1 MQAKTGT
8 MQRLAPV
15 GGNAQ
20 SEPFAEPLE
29 LTHEFLAD
37 NHVVGFDNLA
47 ERAHPFIALR
57 SKLMKHVHES
67 GQRVFAVTSV
77 QPGNGKTHV
86 GVNLAAV
93 LSRIAPTKLIELDL
107 RRPTI
112 GTRLGLGRPNIGID
126 DFLDGNARWQDSAEH
141 IHGFDLTV
149 HRVRQPRADA
159 GTLLGSLR
167 TRHLFEAIRE
177 LADAPI
183 CIIDTPPVFIDDD
196 FMLIAPGLDG
206 VLMVVEEGRT
216 TRRALRDTIDALKPT
231 PVVGT
236 VLNKSISSAAT
247 QIDYGYYHYADT
259 PPRGWRHRARAAWN
273 RIRP

>member
-8 MQRLAPV
+8 IKRLAPI
-15 GGNAQ
+15 GGDAR
-20 SEPFAEPLE
+20 SDPLK

-93 LSRIAPTKLIELDL
+93 LSRIAPTRLIELDL

-112 GTRLGLGRPNIGID
+112 GTRLGLGRPSIGID
-126 DFLDGNARWQDSAEH
+126 DFLDGNARWQDSAEP

-167 TRHLFEAIRE
+167 TRQLFEAIRE
-177 LADAPI
+177 LPDAPI
-183 CIIDTPPVFIDDD
+183 CIIDTGSRRGV
-196 FMLIAPGLDG
+196 DG
-206 VLMVVEEGRT
+206 RRGRPHDAT
-216 TRRALRDTIDALKPT
+216 RAARHDRCAEADAGGRNRAQQVDLKRGDADRLWLLPLCRRAAAWL
-231 PVVGT
+231 
-236 VLNKSISSAAT
+236 AAT
-247 QIDYGYYHYADT
+247 GASRLEPYPALINHSFGKT
-259 PPRGWRHRARAAWN
+259 PGGRCGSD
-273 RIRP
+273 

>member
-1 MQAKTGT
+1 MQAKTGSLK
-8 MQRLAPV
+8 RLAAVSLP
-15 GGNAQ
+15 GGMAM
-20 SEPFAEPLE
+20 SEPLE

-47 ERAHPFIALR
+47 DRAHPFIALR
-57 SKLMKHVHES
+57 SKLMKHVRET

-107 RRPTI
+107 RKPTI
-112 GTRLGLGRPNIGID
+112 GARLGLDRPAIGID
-126 DFLDGNARWQDSAEH
+126 DFLDGNARWQDSAQQ
-141 IHGFDLTV
+141 ITGFDLTV
-149 HRVRQPRADA
+149 HRVRQPRGDA

-167 TRHLFEAIRE
+167 TRHLFEAIRA
-177 LADAPI
+177 LPDTPI

-196 FMLIAPGLDG
+196 FMLVAPGLDG

-216 TRRALRDTIDALKPT
+216 TRRALRDTVDALKPT
-231 PVVGT
+231 PVLGT

-247 QIDYGYYHYADT
+247 RIDYGYYHYADA
-259 PPRGWRHRARAAWN
+259 PPRGWQQRARAVWN